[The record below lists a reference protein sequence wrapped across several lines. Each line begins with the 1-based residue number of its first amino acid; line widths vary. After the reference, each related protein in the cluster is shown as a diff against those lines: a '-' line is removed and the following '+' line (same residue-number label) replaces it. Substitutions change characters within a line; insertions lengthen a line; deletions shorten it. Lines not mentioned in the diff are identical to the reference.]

1 MKQSDIKEITAVIT
15 DVQRFCMH
23 DGPGIRTTVFFKG
36 CPLHCKWCHNPET
49 QAFHPQLSFTPSSC
63 VMCGACAAVCRYSA
77 QKFTPS
83 REVDFSL
90 CTACG
95 SCAAVCPAGALGI
108 TGESVTVASLMD
120 TVMKDAAFYGD
131 DGGLTVSGGEPTSQ
145 PEALTALL
153 GAAKAAGISTALET
167 CGVFPEHLAGELCPL
182 TDLFLFD
189 IKDTDERRLRENT
202 GAELSRVIANLRA
215 ADAAGGV
222 SVLRCIMIPDVN
234 MDEAHCGK
242 LAELFGSL
250 ANCRY
255 VELLPYHPYGS
266 SKAERVG
273 MPEQKLFGIPERED
287 IAAFAASLKEK
298 GVPVKYFGTE
308 MKR

>member
-1 MKQSDIKEITAVIT
+1 MKRFLFLVMLATVEVGHAEFVT
-15 DVQRFCMH
+15 DLSKGWRFSV
-23 DGPGIRTTVFFKG
+23 GPQFGFNASGRLGVKG
-36 CPLHCKWCHNPET
+36 GAIPLP
-49 QAFHPQLSFTPSSC
+49 ASSFSST
-63 VMCGACAAVCRYSA
+63 R
-77 QKFTPS
+77 
-83 REVDFSL
+83 
-90 CTACG
+90 
-95 SCAAVCPAGALGI
+95 
-108 TGESVTVASLMD
+108 
-120 TVMKDAAFYGD
+120 
-131 DGGLTVSGGEPTSQ
+131 
-145 PEALTALL
+145 

-167 CGVFPEHLAGELCPL
+167 CGVFPEHLARELCPL

-215 ADAAGGV
+215 TDAAGGV

-308 MKR
+308 MK